1 MVLAV
6 LAGGTD
12 GFQSLEASSLPA
24 GSTHFPIYLPPSRHL
39 SILAP
44 ILLPTIPPCTQTSIR
59 ASFPHSPVL
68 VHHLSL
74 SPHVFLLPAAP
85 PSICPTPPPLSYSS
99 SQSFAHPPSSFCIT
113 LIPRHLGIF
122 AVDISETQS
131 AFPDVLVGDSGM
143 RITYNDKGRPFPIH
157 CICLPPPLLREDK
170 IFSIDSLTFQSF
182 LWMDELAL
190 SRGKMAR
197 RGSLCKYFCSRRVHT
212 SSSAWSASW
221 KHSLWY

>member
-1 MVLAV
+1 MVFRALR
-6 LAGGTD
+6 
-12 GFQSLEASSLPA
+12 P
-24 GSTHFPIYLPPSRHL
+24 
-39 SILAP
+39 
-44 ILLPTIPPCTQTSIR
+44 PPCLLVPPIFPFIFLHPGTYPSLHPFSYPPFLHSSSCAHTSIR

-85 PSICPTPPPLSYSS
+85 PSICPTPSPLSYSS
-99 SQSFAHPPSSFCIT
+99 SQSSAHPPSSFCIT

-122 AVDISETQS
+122 AVDISETQR
-131 AFPDVLVGDSGM
+131 AFLDLLVGDSGM

-170 IFSIDSLTFQSF
+170 TFSIDSLTFQSF
-182 LWMDELAL
+182 LWTDELAL
-190 SRGKMAR
+190 SRGKMTR

-212 SSSAWSASW
+212 SSSAWSVSW
-221 KHSLWY
+221 KHLLWY